1 MKKTILAALMVFIAL
16 ALTGCGDGGSSSPIF
31 VTQILSDPAL
41 DGDIFKDTLTPPA
54 FTITQGMRLSPPPPV
69 QSVFAGIDAT
79 PVTGGEFRA
88 FLDFHLGG
96 TGGVPLNAFIVSAF
110 LDLFITSNIS
120 GSIPVS
126 IDLVSLQLPTSQL
139 TPGDFN
145 SAFLSTTTTTLF
157 IRQANIRQQVSI
169 DVTPLMAEAQRLGLP
184 GLQVRILCGAG
195 IIEIDDRTG
204 VDRSSFAPLLQV
216 AYF

>member
-1 MKKTILAALMVFIAL
+1 MKRTFFAALMVVITL
-16 ALTGCGDGGSSSPIF
+16 ALPGCGGDGGSPPIF
-31 VTQILSDPAL
+31 VTQIISNPAL
-41 DGDIFKDTLTPPA
+41 DGDILNFNDILTPPL
-54 FTITQGMRLSPPPPV
+54 ITQGMRLSPPPPV

-88 FLDFHLGG
+88 FLNFNL
-96 TGGVPLNAFIVSAF
+96 GGVPLNALIDSAF
-110 LDLFITSNIS
+110 LDLFVTSDIS
-120 GSIPVS
+120 GFIPVS
-126 IDLVSLQLPTSQL
+126 IDLVSFSAL

-145 SAFLSTTTTTLF
+145 SAFRATITTTLF
-157 IRQANIRQQVSI
+157 IPQANIQQQVTI

-184 GLQVRILCGAG
+184 DLQVRILCGAG

-204 VDRSSFAPLLQV
+204 IDRSSFAPLLDV

>member
-1 MKKTILAALMVFIAL
+1 MKRTLLAALMVCITL
-16 ALTGCGDGGSSSPIF
+16 ALTGCGDGGGGPLPAI
-31 VTQILSDPAL
+31 VTQISSDSAL

-54 FTITQGMRLSPPPPV
+54 FTITQSMRPTV

-88 FLDFHLGG
+88 FLNFNL
-96 TGGVPLNAFIVSAF
+96 GGVPLNALIDSAF
-110 LDLFITSNIS
+110 LDLFVTSDIS
-120 GSIPVS
+120 GFIPVS
-126 IDLVSLQLPTSQL
+126 IDLVSFSAL

-145 SAFLSTTTTTLF
+145 SAFRATITTTLF
-157 IRQANIRQQVSI
+157 IPQANIQQQVTI

-184 GLQVRILCGAG
+184 DLQVRILCGAG

-204 VDRSSFAPLLQV
+204 IDRSSFAPLLDV